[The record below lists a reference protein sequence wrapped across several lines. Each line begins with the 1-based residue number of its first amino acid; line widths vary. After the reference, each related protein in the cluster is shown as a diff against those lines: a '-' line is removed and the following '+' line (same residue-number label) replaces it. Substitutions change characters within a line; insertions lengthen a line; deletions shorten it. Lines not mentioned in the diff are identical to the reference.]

1 MNMKKIKRNTVKR
14 IHVVQANLRA
24 NRKDNGVRPV
34 FTIQTS
40 SGPVHA
46 HRVEIAGPS
55 VLVNSE
61 KPLKCGARIW
71 IETRAEVSYVED
83 TADGQQTG

>member
-1 MNMKKIKRNTVKR
+1 MKKIRKDIVKR
-14 IHVVQANLRA
+14 IHVVQANLHA
-24 NRKDNGVRPV
+24 NRKDDGNRPV

-40 SGPVHA
+40 TGPVHA

-71 IETRAEVSYVED
+71 IETRAEVSYMEH
-83 TADGQQTG
+83 ADGQQPG